1 MVGIGLFPNLIAEPI
16 LEPAVRAIVPGLSTD
31 FSIHIS
37 LWHGFTPAL
46 LMTFGVVAVGIVLFL
61 THKYWKPWITT
72 KVPKALRIGKT
83 YDNGMYY
90 LEQGSYRM
98 TMFIMTGWLRTYLNY
113 MLSAFIL
120 MMASVMIF
128 TQALDFNFSSM
139 TKVTVVDFVLAAV
152 ILVTLVGIVF
162 SKSRITSIILL
173 GAMGYTISIFFV
185 ISRAPDLALT
195 QLIIETISVVLYLLV
210 FYHLPQFSN
219 IEEKPKWLSMKTFF
233 EYRGWC
239 NYHPCLSFS
248 V

>member
-16 LEPAVRAIVPGLSTD
+16 LEPAVRAIVPGLATD

-219 IEEKPKWLSMKTFF
+219 IEEKPKWLSMKTF
-233 EYRGWC
+233 
-239 NYHPCLSFS
+239 
-248 V
+248 